1 MGGLCVKKYTV
12 RITRQARDHLK
23 AIKQYIAEELMAP
36 EAASNMI
43 AILKDEIKSLEKMPE
58 RIKFTEEEP
67 WRSEGVRRMRVKNY
81 YIYFWIDEGNSKV
94 QITAVIYVARDQAKQ
109 LEKMKMD

>member
-43 AILKDEIKSLEKMPE
+43 AILNKELTKDRLFI
-58 RIKFTEEEP
+58 
-67 WRSEGVRRMRVKNY
+67 
-81 YIYFWIDEGNSKV
+81 
-94 QITAVIYVARDQAKQ
+94 
-109 LEKMKMD
+109 